1 MCKKQQYK
9 IRNWKEY
16 NQALVQRGSLT
27 YWFDEDVIAAWH
39 NIEENNDTCRRGRP
53 PIYSDMA
60 IICAL
65 SLKVLFQLPLRAT
78 EGLLGS
84 LFELMNLPLSVPNYT
99 TLSRRQS
106 HLEIELPSLIPN
118 DSRHIV
124 IDSTGLKIF
133 GEGEWKVRQHGYDKR
148 RTWRKLH
155 LGIDEKT
162 QVC

>member
-60 IICAL
+60 II
-65 SLKVLFQLPLRAT
+65 
-78 EGLLGS
+78 
-84 LFELMNLPLSVPNYT
+84 
-99 TLSRRQS
+99 
-106 HLEIELPSLIPN
+106 
-118 DSRHIV
+118 
-124 IDSTGLKIF
+124 
-133 GEGEWKVRQHGYDKR
+133 
-148 RTWRKLH
+148 
-155 LGIDEKT
+155 
-162 QVC
+162 